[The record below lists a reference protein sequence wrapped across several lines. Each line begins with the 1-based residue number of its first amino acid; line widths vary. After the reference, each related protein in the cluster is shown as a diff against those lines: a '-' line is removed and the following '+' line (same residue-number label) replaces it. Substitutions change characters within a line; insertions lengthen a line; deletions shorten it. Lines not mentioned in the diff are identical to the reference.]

1 MQNES
6 NDSTAVSYLI
16 ADNLATDSPPRCH
29 LPRSAACAEQVW
41 RPPSSAKK
49 AYTARRVLPNG
60 AFRRFSV
67 NSANSAKFGKTKWGG
82 GGERVFFF
90 LGGLPWFG
98 ALPLFAVFWPKFV
111 LPKCAAAV

>member
-16 ADNLATDSPPRCH
+16 ADNLATDSLPRCH
-29 LPRSAACAEQVW
+29 LPRSAACAEQVR

-82 GGERVFFF
+82 GEKKSFV

-98 ALPLFAVFWPKFV
+98 ALPLFAAIRPKFV